1 MHRATGFLV
10 TGITSFLADLALQFG
25 AVDFLFF
32 FEFQAGSF
40 LFLLGFLFLV
50 VPKNR
55 FPGNF
60 SITDRIQDSKGLK
73 DLFPPPILDGF
84 FLPSF
89 QLGFGY
95 PRIRLPVPTN
105 FCR

>member
-1 MHRATGFLV
+1 V
-10 TGITSFLADLALQFG
+10 TGVTGLLADLALQLGTVDLLHGLFFESQAG
-25 AVDFLFF
+25 DFLFLP
-32 FEFQAGSF
+32 G
-40 LFLLGFLFLV
+40 FLLPGI
-50 VPKNR
+50 PKNR

-60 SITDRIQDSKGLK
+60 AVTNRIKDSKGLK
-73 DLFPPPILDGF
+73 DLFPLPILDGF

>member
-1 MHRATGFLV
+1 LGTGV
-10 TGITSFLADLALQFG
+10 TGFLADLALQLG
-25 AVDFLFF
+25 AVDFLHGLF
-32 FEFQAGSF
+32 FESQAG
-40 LFLLGFLFLV
+40 GFLFLFKFLFPV

-60 SITDRIQDSKGLK
+60 PITDRIQDPKGLK
-73 DLFPPPILDGF
+73 DLFPPPILDRF
-84 FLPSF
+84 FLP
-89 QLGFGY
+89 GFKFGLCY